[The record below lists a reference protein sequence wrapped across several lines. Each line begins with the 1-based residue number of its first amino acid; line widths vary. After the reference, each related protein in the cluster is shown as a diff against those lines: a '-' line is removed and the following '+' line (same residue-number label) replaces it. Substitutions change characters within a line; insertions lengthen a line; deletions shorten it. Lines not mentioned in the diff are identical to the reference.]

1 MKTYRDADVKK
12 ILQEGYSAKIK
23 VKPVVVQLS
32 CHPDI
37 RVEITR
43 PEDQILVC
51 PRCFKRNLLTWSKV
65 SGRQRITY
73 EK

>member
-1 MKTYRDADVKK
+1 MKTYRQDEIKK

-23 VKPVVVQLS
+23 VKPVVGQLS

-37 RVEITR
+37 RMEITR
-43 PEDQILVC
+43 PEDQIVVC
-51 PRCFKRNLLTWSKV
+51 PRCFKRNLLTWSKI
-65 SGRQRITY
+65 SGHQKITY

>member
-1 MKTYRDADVKK
+1 MKIYRPDEIKK
-12 ILQEGYSAKIK
+12 YLQEGYSGKIK
-23 VKPVVVQLS
+23 VKPVVVKLA

-37 RVEITR
+37 SVEITR

-51 PRCFKRNLLTWSKV
+51 PRCFKRTFLTWSKI
-65 SGRQRITY
+65 SGHQRITY